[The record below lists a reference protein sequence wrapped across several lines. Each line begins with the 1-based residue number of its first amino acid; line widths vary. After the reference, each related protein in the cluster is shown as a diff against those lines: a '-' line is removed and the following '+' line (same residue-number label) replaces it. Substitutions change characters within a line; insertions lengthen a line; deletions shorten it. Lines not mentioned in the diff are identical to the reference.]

1 MKSLN
6 SLSLD
11 LSNPTWVKYLV
22 AGQHDRLVT
31 EALLDATQAEWEYI
45 LSILPQGWKT
55 VFGIL
60 LVSGRDYR
68 QAEQTVKA
76 LNQRLNPL
84 EMSDQAITEILSLL
98 PTTQWEKFQPS
109 ADASLDLLTRSE
121 SDVLRLD
128 ALVATLHYGHTD
140 FWRNTRMDSYEPI
153 RACGYALHPQWE
165 LDPSDSAYH
174 WVLALHGKCLDQLDY
189 SKPGVTAARHC
200 FECDFPINAVQR
212 LFDVL
217 PYNYLKYLYADQLAS
232 FVASRFRGLHGP
244 QYAIHRKG

>member
-6 SLSLD
+6 ALSID
-11 LSNPTWVKYLV
+11 LPNPNWVKYLV
-22 AGQHDRLVT
+22 AGQYDRLVT
-31 EALLDATQAEWEYI
+31 EALPAAAQAEWEQI

-60 LVSGRDYR
+60 LASDRNVR

-84 EMSDQAITEILSLL
+84 EMSDQAVTEILSLL

-121 SDVLRLD
+121 SDVLRLTS
-128 ALVATLHYGHTD
+128 LISTLRSGHTD
-140 FWRNTRMDSYEPI
+140 FWQKTHADSYEPI

-165 LDPSDSAYH
+165 LYPSDSTCH
-174 WVLALHGKCLDQLDY
+174 WVLALHGKYLDQLDY
-189 SKPGVTAARHC
+189 SKPGVAAARHC
-200 FECDFPINAVQR
+200 FECGFHINAMQR
-212 LFDVL
+212 LFDLL
-217 PYNYLKYLYADQLAS
+217 PYTYFKYLYADQLAT
-232 FVASRFRGLHGP
+232 FLARHLRGLHES
-244 QYAIHRKG
+244 